1 MYQKLTVTT
10 WQFRIVSMII
20 FIFLQNCF
28 DNGIQRG
35 NFLNEKQ
42 FGEMIFEFKSQK
54 SKLSELNPRVIFK
67 GSESFDLNHNF
78 SPETYDPYDFIIDR
92 KLKDMNQISL
102 KLKPGFY
109 FGYFEL
115 NNMEIKPLLKSRFSI
130 KKIYFGYDPSKYSRV
145 FNNKVEFYEGDK
157 CFEKDITIL
166 ICPKIKIE
174 EGRDY
179 LVQFDLQEEVV
190 DGKITA
196 MLWFGTPF
204 LPLVAI
210 SGTLPPSILLGT
222 VAYTQEIKANWK
234 SSRDE
239 KK

>member
-145 FNNKVEFYEGDK
+145 FNNKVEFYEG
-157 CFEKDITIL
+157 
-166 ICPKIKIE
+166 